1 LALHLGLIMKT
12 YSYLIVKIKKHD
24 LKPKFLDPQS
34 VIRILKQEDDAF
46 IVKLA
51 YEDRHILHHTRY
63 EFIEYLGLI
72 RYFVYLK
79 KNIALLVGILLFV
92 SLLFVQ
98 SQSIKRIEFN
108 AYTKDNERIE
118 SIIKEHIDTKLGFQF
133 LDADLNELNFSLR
146 KDFSHFEWIDV
157 RKDGTIL
164 KVTVLEPSIIN
175 KQVEKIGGFGDLV
188 ASHSGFI
195 QSYKVE
201 HGVLMVT
208 RNQYVQK
215 GQLLVSGN
223 LTVNREGWEP
233 FYIRASGQVMAK
245 VHHTQTVEVPKK
257 IVENEYTGRVIS
269 NSSLQIFGLD
279 LKYTFRDIKYEDYDA
294 KETIKPLVLFNYEL
308 PFSLKKIHVY
318 EKNDIIK
325 IYDAKS
331 AYDYALSK
339 SVHEVSQNF
348 DSTDRITE
356 TLLLSQKEED
366 DRYIYQFLII
376 TDENI
381 AEYKRSNVDE

>member
-1 LALHLGLIMKT
+1 MKT
-12 YSYLIVKIKKHD
+12 YSYLIVKIKKQD
-24 LKPKFLDPQS
+24 LKPKYLDPQS
-34 VIRILKQEDDAF
+34 VVRILKQENDGF
-46 IVKLA
+46 VIKVA
-51 YEDRHILHHTRY
+51 YEDRALLNHTRY
-63 EFIEYLGLI
+63 EFIEYQGLI

-79 KNIALLVGILLFV
+79 KNLAMSVGILLFV
-92 SLLFVQ
+92 ALLFVQ

-118 SIIKEHIDTKLGFQF
+118 SIINEHIKTTLGFQF

-175 KQVEKIGGFGDLV
+175 KKVEKIGGFGDLV
-188 ASHSGFI
+188 ASESGFI

-208 RNQYVQK
+208 RNQYVKK

-223 LTVNREGWEP
+223 LTVTREGWEP
-233 FYIRASGQVMAK
+233 FYIRAEGQVMAK
-245 VHHTQTVEVPKK
+245 VHYTKTVEVPKK
-257 IVENEYTGRVIS
+257 VVENEYTGRITS
-269 NSSLQIFGLD
+269 NSSLNIFGLN
-279 LKYTFRDIKYEDYDA
+279 LKYTFRDNHYEDFDTQ
-294 KETIKPLVLFNYEL
+294 ETVKPVELFNYVL
-308 PFSLKKIHVY
+308 PLSLKKIHYY

-325 IYDAKS
+325 LYDAKS

-339 SVHEVSQNF
+339 SVHEVSQHF

-356 TLLLSQKEED
+356 TLLLEQSEEED
-366 DRYIYQFLII
+366 RFVYQFLII

-381 AEYKRSNVDE
+381 AEFKRSNVDE